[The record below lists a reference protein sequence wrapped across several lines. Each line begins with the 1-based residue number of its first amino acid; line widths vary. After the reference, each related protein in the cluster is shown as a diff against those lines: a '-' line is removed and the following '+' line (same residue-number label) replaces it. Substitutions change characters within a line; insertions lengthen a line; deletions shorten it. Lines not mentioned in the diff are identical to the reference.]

1 MNYSWVVATHSDQS
15 ASQITTCPSCGA
27 KNRVPA
33 AVKGKP
39 TRALYKKPIPWIAD
53 ATDVSLAG
61 VLDTKVLVLVD
72 LWAPWCGPCR
82 MVAPILEKLAQS
94 YAGSLKVVKFNVD
107 DNLGPAQKYDASSIP
122 TLVMVR
128 NGQVIDRVIGAQPE
142 PVLAAK
148 IDQHLCDAG

>member
-1 MNYSWVVATHSDQS
+1 MATNAAQSDS
-15 ASQITTCPSCGA
+15 RITPCPSCGA

-39 TRALYKKPIPWIAD
+39 SCASCKKPLPWIAD
-53 ATDVSLAG
+53 ATDASLAG
-61 VLDTKVLVLVD
+61 VLDTKALVLVD

-82 MVAPILEKLAQS
+82 MVAPVLEKLAAR
-94 YAGSLKVVKFNVD
+94 YAGSLKVVKINVD
-107 DNLGPAQKYDASSIP
+107 DNPRSAQMYDASSIP

-128 NGQVIDRVIGAQPE
+128 NGQVVDRVIGAQPE

-148 IDQHLCDAG
+148 IDQHLSTTG